1 MLHFIKYIYVVFY
14 KYIYIYFLLH
24 NLYKYIFYRIKT
36 KRLLFSLILSP
47 ILIAVVE
54 ILFSINCIMYIYSVV
69 VYFRE
74 KNADLIDT
82 SFNSPFT

>member
-1 MLHFIKYIYVVFY
+1 MLYFIS
-14 KYIYIYFLLH
+14 IYIYFLLH

-36 KRLLFSLILSP
+36 KRLLFSLILIAVVDSHSP